1 MPIVQPSTH
10 QQEFTMTSRI
20 TYKATALALA
30 AMVTFSVLAGLN
42 GLAASETAVAL
53 TQLAQATA
61 ARAA

>member
-30 AMVTFSVLAGLN
+30 AMVTISVLAGLN
-42 GLAASETAVAL
+42 AVAASETAAAQ
-53 TQLAQATA
+53 TQLAQTTA
-61 ARAA
+61 ERAA